1 MIMKTIKNYY
11 TIKTLML
18 YWYKKQTIIKAIKII
33 VINSKTKGKE
43 KNPINIDQIDMLVD
57 RWFFLLV

>member
-18 YWYKKQTIIKAIKII
+18 YWYKKQTIIKAIKMI

>member
-18 YWYKKQTIIKAIKII
+18 CWYKKQTIIKAIKMI